1 MVTSFCFKTPAKY
14 PEETI
19 RNVVGKGVRI
29 ACKNVFHSSAGIT
42 PIFYK
47 KIKKKYSEIY
57 TML

>member
-47 KIKKKYSEIY
+47 TIKK
-57 TML
+57 MQ